1 MGYIPSYFKSN
12 NNLKIVMSE
21 EVYTRLAGCINLCGL
36 DMGKGLHEFGT
47 VLYGSIDEN
56 GIIYLDSPSKWDN
69 YELKSK
75 SFSLSDEMLSEML
88 NNMDQKQYQVVC
100 HVHTHPYFQ
109 GDFNRHYSQ
118 GDIDFYKA
126 LSTRFKNATALGC
139 MLSVSGNN
147 LSNQDDISFVMVEP
161 RTNEIYNISD
171 ISVNINGQIIPLTKQ
186 QDVYVDERTGQR
198 YPVQRTLF
206 EVDETLINHSSS
218 IRR

>member
-1 MGYIPSYFKSN
+1 MGYIPSYFKNN

-47 VLYGSIDEN
+47 VLYGNIAEDGTIHLE
-56 GIIYLDSPSKWDN
+56 SPSKWDN

-75 SFSLSDEMLSEML
+75 KFSLSDEMLDEML
-88 NNMDQKQYQVVC
+88 NNMEQNQYQVVC

-118 GDIDFYKA
+118 EDIDFYRG
-126 LSTRFKNATALGC
+126 LSTRFKDAIALGC
-139 MLSVSGNN
+139 MLSVSGSNV
-147 LSNQDDISFVMVEP
+147 SNQDDISFVMIDS

-171 ISVNINGQIIPLTKQ
+171 ISVNINGQIIPLTSQ
-186 QDVYVDERTGQR
+186 QDIYVDERIGHR
-198 YPVQRTLF
+198 YQVQRTLF
-206 EVDETLINHSSS
+206 EIDETLINNSGS
-218 IRR
+218 RRR

>member
-1 MGYIPSYFKSN
+1 MGYIPSNFKSN

-21 EVYTRLAGCINLCGL
+21 EVYIRLAGCINLCGL

-75 SFSLSDEMLSEML
+75 SFSLSDEMYGEML
-88 NNMDQKQYQVVC
+88 NNMDQKQHQVVC

-118 GDIDFYKA
+118 EDVDFYKR
-126 LSTRFKNATALGC
+126 LSTRFENATALGC

-147 LSNQDDISFVMVEP
+147 LSNQDDISFVMVNP
-161 RTNEIYNISD
+161 RTNEIYNIPD
-171 ISVNINGQIIPLTKQ
+171 ISVNINGQVIPLTKQ
-186 QDVYVDERTGQR
+186 QDVYIDERTGQR

-206 EVDETLINHSSS
+206 EIDEKLINHSNT
-218 IRR
+218 RR